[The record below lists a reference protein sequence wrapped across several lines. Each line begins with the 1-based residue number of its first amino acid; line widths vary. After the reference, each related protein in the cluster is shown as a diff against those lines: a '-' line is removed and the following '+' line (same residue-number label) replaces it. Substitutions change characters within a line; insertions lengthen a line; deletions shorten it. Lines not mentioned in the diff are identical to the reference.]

1 MKIVTPDNT
10 DYPAGDGEDTYE
22 RIGVLLFVYDW
33 AELHINSEVMRFT
46 VIDRTPAGTPTTVF
60 VENGED
66 MEIFKNEA
74 VT

>member
-1 MKIVTPDNT
+1 
-10 DYPAGDGEDTYE
+10 
-22 RIGVLLFVYDW
+22 
-33 AELHINSEVMRFT
+33 